1 MRKPHDTAPKS
12 EPAAPKTVLLIADN
26 PELLR
31 ALRDVLSRAGYAVEI
46 ASEANTVEAKL
57 HARRPDFI
65 LTDLQLPG
73 FHGLPLARSL
83 LADPEWEA
91 IPVIA
96 LTADPPAGDQR
107 RELEDLF
114 DGYCS
119 DPPDPAELVLQLQAL
134 VATDLPPA
142 SKAAAAAS
150 EPVPSGDPRVKADV
164 IVASLETGLP
174 QSQFAP
180 QAAVSLQQL
189 AAALAAPENGS
200 LPTYLGRA
208 AYLCSA
214 ATVRG
219 AAGFRSAVRLCREVL
234 SRDPDPA
241 PAFEALRAEY
251 LDNRLRELAA
261 LAGALRRAD
270 FPALAAAA
278 HNLKGTGAAYGFA
291 ELTELGRALE
301 SAAKQGAALRAEV
314 LLGKIEFYLRL
325 VHHP

>member
-1 MRKPHDTAPKS
+1 MRKPHNTVPKS

-26 PELLR
+26 PELLH
-31 ALRDVLSRAGYAVEI
+31 ALRDALSSAGYAVEI

-73 FHGLPLARSL
+73 LHGLPLTRSL
-83 LADPEWEA
+83 LADPEWQA

-96 LTADPPAGDQR
+96 LTADPAAGDQR

-114 DGYCS
+114 DGYCP
-119 DPPDPAELVLQLQAL
+119 DPPDPAELLRQLQAP
-134 VATDLPPA
+134 VAAGLEPA
-142 SKAAAAAS
+142 SKPAAISS
-150 EPVPSGDPRVKADV
+150 ESAPSGDPRVKTDGFL
-164 IVASLETGLP
+164 ASLETGLP
-174 QSQFAP
+174 QSQFAS
-180 QAAVSLQQL
+180 QTAASLQQL
-189 AAALAAPENGS
+189 AGALAAPENGS
-200 LPTYLGRA
+200 LPAYLNRA

-251 LDNRLRELAA
+251 LDNRIRELAA
-261 LAGALRRAD
+261 LTGALRRAD

-301 SAAKQGAALRAEV
+301 STAKQGAALGAEV
-314 LLGKIEFYLRL
+314 LLGRIEFYLRL

>member
-1 MRKPHDTAPKS
+1 VWKTRNAAPKS

-26 PELLR
+26 PELLHSLR
-31 ALRDVLSRAGYAVEI
+31 AALSSAGYAIEI

-65 LTDLQLPG
+65 FTDLQLPG
-73 FHGLPLARSL
+73 LQGLPLARSL

-96 LTADPPAGDQR
+96 LTADPAAGDQR

-114 DGYCS
+114 DGFCP
-119 DPPDPAELVLQLQAL
+119 DPPDPAELVRQLQAL
-134 VATDLPPA
+134 VATGLQPGSNPA
-142 SKAAAAAS
+142 ATSS
-150 EPVPSGDPRVKADV
+150 EPVPSGDPRVKADG
-164 IVASLETGLP
+164 ILASLETGLP
-174 QSQFAP
+174 QSQFAS
-180 QAAVSLQQL
+180 QAPVSLQQL
-189 AAALAAPENGS
+189 ATALAAPENGS
-200 LPTYLGRA
+200 LPAYLGRA

-214 ATVRG
+214 PTVRG

-251 LDNRLRELAA
+251 LDNRTRELAT

-301 SAAKQGAALRAEV
+301 SAAKQRAALGAEV